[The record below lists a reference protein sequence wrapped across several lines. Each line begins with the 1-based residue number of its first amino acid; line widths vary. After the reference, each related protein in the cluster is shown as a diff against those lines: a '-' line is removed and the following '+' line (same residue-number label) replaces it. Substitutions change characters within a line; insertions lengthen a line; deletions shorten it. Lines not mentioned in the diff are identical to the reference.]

1 MSIYN
6 KLYDYQK
13 KIVDNER
20 EKTSHALFMDMG

>member
-13 KIVDNER
+13 KIVDSRKDYE
-20 EKTSHALFMDMG
+20 SHALFMDMG

>member
-13 KIVDNER
+13 KIVDSRQNYE
-20 EKTSHALFMDMG
+20 SHALFMDMG